1 MSRMLK
7 YERGGR
13 GLYCKNMKELIEDA
27 NAVGLSDLDI
37 AKRVGVAQS
46 TVRNWFKTNNGDKKY
61 AIKLYQLTNQ
71 IESGKSID
79 LSAQKDDKKAKLE
92 RWLEEGKQYGLNYS
106 VNMPISAEELKEI
119 ILRRMKI

>member
-1 MSRMLK
+1 
-7 YERGGR
+7 
-13 GLYCKNMKELIEDA
+13 MKELIEDA